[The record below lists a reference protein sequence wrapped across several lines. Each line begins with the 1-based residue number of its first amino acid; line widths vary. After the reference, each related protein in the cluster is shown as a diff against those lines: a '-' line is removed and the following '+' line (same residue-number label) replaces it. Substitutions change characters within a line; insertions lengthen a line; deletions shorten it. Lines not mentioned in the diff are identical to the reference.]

1 MKADTARQK
10 RHLVVT
16 ILVVLALGF
25 LPGSSLAQSR
35 YPYIVGLMGGLGGAT
50 DANPDTDLDNVG
62 WQALFAMD
70 IDVRTLFSVR
80 VGQLDLE
87 TDAGELFD
95 SELNYVTLSGEY
107 RMTAGFYESGL
118 FLGLGY
124 YDRGGAPL
132 LPDDSAIGLTL
143 GTSGDFRLTDRFSL
157 LIELAGHYADLEQA
171 QFFLHGH
178 VGVAF
183 HF

>member
-10 RHLVVT
+10 RHLTVA
-16 ILVVLALGF
+16 ILVALALG
-25 LPGSSLAQSR
+25 LVPGSSFAQSR
-35 YPYIVGLMGGLGGAT
+35 YPYTVGLMGGLGGAT
-50 DANPDTDLDNVG
+50 DANPDTGLDNVG

-80 VGQLDLE
+80 AGQLDLE
-87 TDAGELFD
+87 TDAGELYD
-95 SELNYVTLSGEY
+95 GELSYVTLSGEY

-124 YDRGGAPL
+124 YNRGGAPL
-132 LPDDSAIGLTL
+132 GPDDSALGLTL
-143 GTSGDFRLTDRFSL
+143 GSTGDFRLSDRFSL
-157 LIELAGHYADLEQA
+157 LVELAGHYADLDQA